1 MPRYSQEYPIFL
13 EKIKYTSSLYTYT
26 YKVGHVSSF
35 LELNLAHRSKSLN
48 RSPLPPHDPPLSLAE
63 RTHEAEQ
70 RRSARPAA
78 LLLLPQIHK
87 SQN

>member
-48 RSPLPPHDPPLSLAE
+48 RSPPAPCPRTTPSLSRGTHARGGAEAE
-63 RTHEAEQ
+63 RSTC
-70 RRSARPAA
+70 RTAA
-78 LLLLPQIHK
+78 SPP
-87 SQN
+87 NP